1 MHPVLI
7 KIGSLTIYS
16 WSFMVFLGILVGFGL
31 ARKQAI
37 EESLDPSL
45 IERWLIYLVLG
56 GVVGGR
62 ILYVL
67 LNPESYIHNPVEIFL
82 LQRGGMA
89 IHGAILGGAIAG
101 YLFSRRQ
108 NISFGKLADI
118 TAPALVMGQAI
129 GRLGC
134 FLNGDSY
141 GRVTTLPWAVNF
153 PGIFGARHPTQ
164 LYESFLDFLIFI
176 FLWRTRKNIKFA
188 GQLFLYYL
196 ILYSLAR
203 SFVEIFRESPHVWG
217 PITLAQLASGVIFII
232 SLAIIGW
239 KLKTS
244 NLGHS

>member
-1 MHPVLI
+1 MYPVLV
-7 KIGSLTIYS
+7 KIGPLTIYS
-16 WSFMVFLGILVGFGL
+16 WGFMVGLGVLVGFVL
-31 ARKQAI
+31 ARKQARR
-37 EESLDPSL
+37 ENLAPSL
-45 IERWLIYLVLG
+45 IDHWLIYLVLG
-56 GVVGGR
+56 GIVGGR
-62 ILYVL
+62 LVYVL
-67 LNPESYIHNPVEIFL
+67 LNPRSYIHNPLEIFL
-82 LQRGGMA
+82 LQQGGMA

-118 TAPALVMGQAI
+118 TAPALIIGQAI

-176 FLWRTRKNIKFA
+176 FLWRTRKNTKFA

-203 SFVEIFRESPHVWG
+203 SVVEVFRESPYVLG
-217 PITLAQLASGVIFII
+217 PITLAQLVSAVIFIT
-232 SLAIIGW
+232 SLTIINW
-239 KLKTS
+239 KLKYLT
-244 NLGHS
+244 